1 MQSTECGIEKE
12 GRDRNQA
19 PDNND
24 KQLSRAKNAAYRFL
38 AVRPRSRAEV
48 EAKLIDKNFSEA
60 TVRDVLSGL
69 ERLGYLNDR
78 EFARQWAEARIRL
91 RGFGRRRIEQELR
104 TKGIGRDLIAETL
117 GDLANDDAELKT
129 ARETVRKK
137 LKTSR
142 SDDRETC
149 RRRLAGFLER
159 KGFSYDVIRAVLSE
173 TSEMQAPDL
182 EAG

>member
-1 MQSTECGIEKE
+1 MRSAECGIKKE
-12 GRDRNQA
+12 DHARSQA
-19 PDNND
+19 TDDND
-24 KQLSRAKNAAYRFL
+24 KQLSRAKSTAYRFL
-38 AVRPRSRAEV
+38 TVRPRSRAEV
-48 EAKLIDKNFSEA
+48 EAKLIDKNFSEV

-91 RGFGRRRIEQELR
+91 RGFGRRRIERELR

-117 GDLANDDAELKT
+117 ADLANDEAELKT
-129 ARETVRKK
+129 ARKTVRKK

-142 SDDRETC
+142 SDDLETC

-173 TSEMQAPDL
+173 TSEMQDSDL